1 MPGALHFKLVIG
13 EWEALVLN
21 GAVQCKPLC
30 PPPAPHPVTAGSR
43 SLLPQELDG
52 DGDGAVSLARKAAS
66 AETHE
71 QGTPPPSLG
80 DVGTPAAVKQG
91 PDSCLLP
98 SLKRRWGEGSAW
110 LVCEKEMPAR
120 GGL

>member
-71 QGTPPPSLG
+71 QGTPPLPWETWEPLLLLSRG
-80 DVGTPAAVKQG
+80 QIPA
-91 PDSCLLP
+91 SCLP
-98 SLKRRWGEGSAW
+98 
-110 LVCEKEMPAR
+110 
-120 GGL
+120 